1 MHLRHIAAL
10 GALVAASFAGAARA
24 QDTAIHVALVR
35 SVSNG
40 AELIALDRGYFK
52 EAGLDVVIDDI
63 DTSANTMVLLA
74 QNKLQIIAGGVS
86 AGYFN
91 ALEKGM
97 PVIIVGDRV
106 STPIGHDL
114 MLRSDLSGQITDLR
128 QLKGRI
134 IASNGVGSVST
145 YETGKMLETAGLRIS
160 DVDIKVLRFN
170 QMAAALANKAIDAAL
185 LIPPFVYEYTEQK
198 FAVPFAQPDKL
209 VAPSPMT
216 IAVIMVNTDWAKQ
229 NRAALQKYYSAYLR
243 GVRDYCNAYHGG
255 SIRKEM
261 IEAIVRHGSERNPK
275 ILNDYPWPARSAD
288 SRINIA
294 SMLDMQRWYVA
305 NKFSTANLPAER
317 LVDMSYAEEAVKKLG
332 PFVPE
337 NKASTLAGCR

>member
-1 MHLRHIAAL
+1 MKLRHLATLAL
-10 GALVAASFAGAARA
+10 ALACGVGAARG
-24 QDTAIHVALVR
+24 QTTIHIALVR

-63 DTSANTMVLLA
+63 NTSANTMVLLA

-91 ALEKGM
+91 AVDKGL
-97 PVIIVGDRV
+97 PVTIIADRV

-114 MLRSDLSGQITDLR
+114 MVRTDLKDQIR
-128 QLKGRI
+128 DLKDLKGRVI
-134 IASNGVGSVST
+134 SSNGVGSVST
-145 YETGKMLETAGLRIS
+145 YETGKMLETAGLKVS
-160 DVDIKVLRFN
+160 DVDIKVLAFN
-170 QMAAALANKAIDAAL
+170 QTAAALANKAVDAAL
-185 LIPPFVYEYTEQK
+185 LIPPFVYEYAEQK
-198 FAVPFAQPDKL
+198 LAVGFVQPDKL
-209 VAPSPMT
+209 VRPSPMT

-229 NRAALQKYYSAYLR
+229 NRDALQAYVTAYLR

-275 ILNDYPWPARSAD
+275 ILNDYPWPSRSPD
-288 SRINIA
+288 GRVNVA
-294 SMLDMQRWYVA
+294 SVLDMQRWYVA

-317 LVDMSYAEEAVKKLG
+317 LVDMSYADAAVKKLG

-337 NKASTLAGCR
+337 NKASTREGCR